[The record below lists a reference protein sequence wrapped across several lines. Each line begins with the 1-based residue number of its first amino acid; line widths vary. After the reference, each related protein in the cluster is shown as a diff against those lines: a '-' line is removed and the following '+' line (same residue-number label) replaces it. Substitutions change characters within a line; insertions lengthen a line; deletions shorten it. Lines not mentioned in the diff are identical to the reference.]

1 MSRTILLL
9 AGDVE
14 LSNCTADGQLLNRDT
29 NSDDYVSITSG
40 GNGEKYIALKD
51 FDFSTIP
58 SNAVI
63 TNAIARVKVAALNVD
78 TVSGMGFMVRY
89 NAQSYG
95 STNYS
100 YYKTPRILT
109 YGFLRNMEKVD
120 PSVFYVRFNTTSL
133 DTVKFYGA
141 DVLIEYDLP
150 VNKVVYGT
158 TVLVDLTADTVTPE
172 TLLQGYTAHD
182 KSGALI
188 TGTADTTE
196 GSVYQDGDGYLVVDD
211 SESSAPQGNLSITA
225 NGTYDV
231 ADYAGAT
238 INVGGG
244 GGLEYEEGTITV
256 PYQTANYE
264 IYFND
269 THDRPP
275 AYYTIVSL
283 SNAIDT
289 GQVMSCTYSLNE
301 AYGATPANQNYNT
314 IYGSV
319 TLIRTATS
327 GSTINTATYQLT
339 YPQASSNTGTSYPK
353 YWATE
358 SRIVLYASTTYAI
371 GGNYKWIAVWAPAS

>member
-1 MSRTILLL
+1 MFTNVDSDTYARITGSTSYNGKIL
-9 AGDVE
+9 
-14 LSNCTADGQLLNRDT
+14 
-29 NSDDYVSITSG
+29 VSG
-40 GNGEKYIALKD
+40 
-51 FDFSTIP
+51 FDFSQVP
-58 SNAVI
+58 SSAIVTSYSLKIKISSSANVQISTRDYLYNKTSPIEDASQISISLYPNPYISSIANPMPWAELVDIGDDLCFGVPGRGNAY
-63 TNAIARVKVAALNVD
+63 VD
-78 TVSGMGFMVRY
+78 V
-89 NAQSYG
+89 YG
-95 STNYS
+95 V
-100 YYKTPRILT
+100 
-109 YGFLRNMEKVD
+109 E
-120 PSVFYVRFNTTSL
+120 
-133 DTVKFYGA
+133 
-141 DVLIEYDLP
+141 IEVTYDLP

-238 INVGGG
+238 VSVGGG

-264 IYFND
+264 IYFNG

-283 SNAIDT
+283 SDAVGT
-289 GQVMSCTYSLNE
+289 GRIMSCTYSLNE
-301 AYGATPANQNYNT
+301 AYGATPTNENYTT
-314 IYGSV
+314 IYGFVS
-319 TLIRTATS
+319 LIRTATS
-327 GSTINTATYQLT
+327 GSTINAATYQLT
-339 YPQASSNTGTSYPK
+339 YPQASSSNGSAYPK

-358 SRIVLYASTTYAI
+358 SRIVLYASTSYAI